1 MAKFQKATKKRIKLR
16 MAIAGVS
23 GSGKTYSSLAIAS
36 GLGSR
41 VAVIDSERGSASLY
55 SDFFEFDVVEL
66 DHFSPGEY
74 MSAIRAAAEE
84 GYDVLVIDSL
94 SHAWAGEGGVLDVSR
109 KNTKGGAMGNWKEAS
124 PLQEKLIGSIL
135 DFPGHVI
142 VTMRSKTEY
151 VISEKNGRVGSV
163 EKVGLAPVQRQGVE
177 YEFDVCGDIENQT
190 LSITKSRIPA
200 LQGRDFHR
208 PGLDVAKTLIAW
220 IEGDG
225 EKRVEE
231 PREPPKART
240 DLKPIREK
248 DSQPERKTTFRS
260 EEKPP
265 AAPVKEISEGSITQ
279 RDWRCMN
286 PQEVGKPAH
295 SAGRWQRE
303 IIDAAKLAKE
313 QGAFDSWPD
322 KDKELARLAYKIAM
336 TRYTEQMREFD
347 RLLAG
352 PDDGEAAASDLAAY
366 DLGIE
371 DKAWRKDID
380 QVRRV
385 RDKIERAVKAKGLA
399 TEEDAL

>member
-36 GLGSR
+36 GLGKR

-55 SDFFEFDVVEL
+55 SEFFDFDVLEL

-74 MSAIRAAAEE
+74 MSAIRAAADE

-94 SHAWAGEGGVLDVSR
+94 SHAWSGEGGVLDVSR
-109 KNTKGGAMGNWKEAS
+109 KKGGAMGNWKEAS

-135 DFPGHVI
+135 DFPGHVL

-151 VISEKNGRVGSV
+151 VISEKNGKVGSV

-177 YEFDVCGDIENQT
+177 YEFDVCGDIEDQT
-190 LSITKSRIPA
+190 LTITKSRIPA

-220 IEGDG
+220 IDGDG
-225 EKRVEE
+225 EKRFDGPAKTQE
-231 PREPPKART
+231 PEKRESPKART
-240 DLKPIREK
+240 DLKVQRE
-248 DSQPERKTTFRS
+248 TTYRS
-260 EEKPP
+260 EEKPAELP
-265 AAPVKEISEGSITQ
+265 AELGPGSITQ

-286 PQEVGKPAH
+286 NAEVGKPAH
-295 SAGRWQRE
+295 AAGRWQRE

-313 QGAFDSWPD
+313 KGNFDSWPARD
-322 KDKELARLAYKIAM
+322 QELARLAYKIAM
-336 TRYTEQMREFD
+336 SRYGEQMKEFD

-366 DLGIE
+366 DLEITEKG
-371 DKAWRKDID
+371 WRKDID

-385 RDKIERAVKAKGLA
+385 RDKLKRAVKAKGLK